1 MSLRCVS
8 CLTVN
13 PAANRF
19 CGNCGAAFG
28 LSVQEPAS
36 ALAPLASEIQWGALK
51 HATILFADVV
61 SSTEHVAG
69 LDPEQA
75 MEQLRPAVQRMCN
88 AVERFGGTVVRT
100 LGDGILALFGVPRA
114 LEGHASLACEAALAM
129 QAAFEGPDSS
139 LRIRVG
145 LHSGQIALDSEAIDA
160 TRGGGVHG
168 HAIHLA
174 SRVVALAEPGGICL
188 TADCLALV
196 RSSCDVRPMGKHS
209 LRGIAEPVELHA
221 LLGMKN
227 DVQHHSFHEAALSLF
242 RGRAQELN
250 VLQDALRSAENGAGS
265 AIGLCG
271 APGTGKSRLCH
282 EFAQWCHLRHVPVFE
297 VRTQLYGHATPLQP
311 VLLLLR
317 SCFFHITPAHD
328 AAAARECIVR
338 GLAKLGAV
346 SADDLALLSEFL
358 GVAES
363 NSQPCSL
370 NAKARRARLLG
381 LLDELVK
388 QAGATTSVIVFEDLH
403 WLDEASAEFLSAL
416 VAAVAGTKT
425 LLLLNYRP
433 GYQASWGTMPHF
445 RAMSLAD
452 LSLSDTEELV
462 RERLSHHPELLG
474 FFPLIVER
482 SAGNPFFAEELAHS
496 LIEKNASLAALGQR
510 KPDVASLAHA
520 LPATVQAVIGERI
533 DRLVVTQRTLLH
545 VCAVI
550 GKEIPLAVLQDVAVY
565 LVSQLE
571 TGLDGLCEAELLQLL
586 REIAGGRRFAFRHP
600 LIQEVA
606 YSTQLKAR
614 RANLHAAVAIA
625 MEAHY
630 SAQPGEFAALIAY
643 HYEAAGQPL
652 NAAQHEA
659 RAAKWTGSTNS
670 AQAIKH
676 WRKVWIL
683 LDGQERSP
691 QVNSLRALAG
701 GRIVYLGWRE
711 GLSPEEVQKIS
722 HEAIGH
728 ASEVDSRLVQLLL
741 FAQGR
746 ILQSGGGAADD
757 YVDCVLKAL
766 ALTPPGGDAGRVAM
780 LNVALSQAYAWAGL
794 LEQGLAANDAA
805 MQGMASI
812 DQFDREFIDFSIEQ
826 WVLGIRARLLIR
838 MGRLEDARECLQKML
853 SADEGL
859 DDPVIGQIAHHL
871 SVELASC
878 FRNAMLAHE
887 HSTKVSKIAQEHR
900 SPYSRVFALWCNGLA
915 EVTRG
920 DLESAHQSYSQ
931 ALDLVMVTRVAVE
944 FETEIQASLAECHY
958 RAGKQDEALTLAKEA
973 VALSQKRSNRLTEC
987 RALIVWGGVLR
998 QAADAGSLE
1007 SAVELFNQ
1015 AEQLIK
1021 QTGARVYEQS
1031 LVSERGR
1038 LAELMGR

>member
-13 PAANRF
+13 PVSNRF

-28 LSVQEPAS
+28 LSAQEPAG
-36 ALAPLASEIQWGALK
+36 AIPAASEIQWGALK

-100 LGDGILALFGVPRA
+100 LGDGIMALFGVPRA

-129 QAAFEGPDSS
+129 QAAFDGPGTSMQ
-139 LRIRVG
+139 IRVG
-145 LHSGQIALDSEAIDA
+145 LHSGQVALDPEAIDA

-188 TADCLALV
+188 TADCLTLV
-196 RSSCDVRPMGKHS
+196 RSACDARSIGKHQ
-209 LRGIAEPVELHA
+209 LKGIAEPVELHV

-227 DVQHHSFHEAALSLF
+227 DVQNHNFHEAALSLF
-242 RGRAQELN
+242 RGRAQELTA
-250 VLQDALRSAENGAGS
+250 LQDALRNAENGEGS
-265 AIGLCG
+265 VIGLSG
-271 APGTGKSRLCH
+271 APGSGKSRLCH

-317 SCFFHITPAHD
+317 SCFFHITPGHD

-346 SADDLALLSEFL
+346 SPDDLALLSEFL
-358 GVAES
+358 GVADAS
-363 NSQPCSL
+363 SPPCSL
-370 NAKARRARLLG
+370 NPKARRARLLG
-381 LLDELVK
+381 LLHEIVK
-388 QAGATTSVIVFEDLH
+388 QAGTTTSVIVFEDLH
-403 WLDEASAEFLSAL
+403 WLDEASSEFLSAL
-416 VAAVAGTKT
+416 VAAVAGTRT
-425 LLLLNYRP
+425 LLVLNYRP
-433 GYQASWGTMPHF
+433 GYQVPWWTMRHF
-445 RAMSLAD
+445 RAMHLAD
-452 LSLSDTEELV
+452 LSMADTEALV
-462 RERLSHHPELLG
+462 RDRLSHYPDLLE

-496 LIEKNASLAALGQR
+496 LIEKSAVLAASNQ
-510 KPDVASLAHA
+510 KKSDIASLAHA

-533 DRLVVTQRTLLH
+533 DRLVATQRTLLH

-571 TGLDGLCEAELLQLL
+571 TGLDDLCEAELLQLL

-625 MEAHY
+625 MEVHY

-643 HYEAAGQPL
+643 HYEAAGQL
-652 NAAQHEA
+652 LSAAQHEA

-676 WRKVWIL
+676 WRKVWTL
-683 LDGQERSP
+683 LDGQERTP
-691 QVNSLRALAG
+691 EVNSLRALAG

-711 GLSPEEVQKIS
+711 GLSPEEVHLIIQ
-722 HEAIGH
+722 EAIGH

-757 YVDCVLKAL
+757 YVECVLKAL
-766 ALTPPGGDAGRVAM
+766 SLTPPGLDAGRVAM

-805 MQGMASI
+805 MQSVASI

-838 MGRLEDARECLQKML
+838 MGRFDEAQECLQKML

-878 FRNAMLAHE
+878 FQDATLAHE

-920 DLESAHQSYSQ
+920 DLESAHESYSQ
-931 ALDLVMVTRVAVE
+931 ALELVMGTRVAVE
-944 FETEIQASLAECHY
+944 FETEIRASLAERHY
-958 RAGKQDEALTLAKEA
+958 KAGNLDEALVIAKEA

-998 QAADAGSLE
+998 QAADVGSLE
-1007 SAVELFNQ
+1007 RAVGLFNQ

-1021 QTGARVYEQS
+1021 LTGAKMYEQA